1 MATCFETS
9 TSSFSFLS
17 DTGGEAARTRTE
29 REAEAE
35 DGESCVVAESRF
47 FFVFLSEPFTYPPV
61 KIKYVT
67 TAKPNINNS
76 NQTREIASTAIFL
89 TALSIVAYVTRA
101 FESERAG

>member
-1 MATCFETS
+1 MWLA
-9 TSSFSFLS
+9 
-17 DTGGEAARTRTE
+17 D
-29 REAEAE
+29 
-35 DGESCVVAESRF
+35 
-47 FFVFLSEPFTYPPV
+47 PPV